1 MNFLSFEY
9 FLAIERV
16 GSIRG
21 AAAELMISQQALSE
35 QIRRLEAELGVKLIA
50 STRPATLT
58 DCGKHFAKYAAS
70 MLLQR
75 HQLER
80 ELAEMS
86 GNKKKIILSV
96 PSSNCPPILTEVMAD
111 FVAEHPECKIIIKER
126 REGAGSAELAEY
138 DLNVSSERLVGD
150 LEQIHVKSHGLEE
163 AHPAD
168 MNPEHISLTSNRLS
182 VVASSSLLKKCW
194 GERYDE
200 IRAKAAENPELS
212 LFAAVPFIRIDGQNN
227 TDVDL
232 LMIEKGFAP
241 KIVTSTDT
249 FDLGFS
255 LCCSG
260 VGALFMPDGM
270 VVRKLGPDYD
280 REQLVVTP
288 VGEVFPPLDMII
300 SYQKGRELT
309 ALEHAFIA
317 AVIQHMDQAGM
328 ADA

>member
-1 MNFLSFEY
+1 MNFLSFAY

-35 QIRRLEAELGVKLIA
+35 QIRRLETELGVKLIA

-58 DCGKHFAKYAAS
+58 ECGKHFAKYAAS
-70 MLLQR
+70 MLQQR
-75 HQLER
+75 RQLER
-80 ELAEMS
+80 ELAELS
-86 GNKKKIILSV
+86 GNKKEIVLSV
-96 PSSNCPPILTEVMAD
+96 PASNCPPILTDVMAD
-111 FVAEHPECKIIIKER
+111 FTAEHPECRITIRER
-126 REGAGSAELAEY
+126 REGAGSAELTEY
-138 DLNVSSERLVGD
+138 DLNITAGQLAGD

-163 AHPAD
+163 LHTVDRDPG
-168 MNPEHISLTSNRLS
+168 HISLTSNRLS

-194 GERYDE
+194 GDRYGVN
-200 IRAKAAENPELS
+200 RAKAAEDPELS

-241 KIVTSTDT
+241 RIVTSTDT

-280 REQLVVTP
+280 RELLVVTP
-288 VGEVFPPLDMII
+288 VGEVFPPLDLII
-300 SYQKGRELT
+300 SYQKGRELSP
-309 ALEHAFIA
+309 LEHGFIA
-317 AVIQHMDQAGM
+317 SVIQHMDRAGM
-328 ADA
+328 VER